1 MNIIKFQCK
10 RCGTCCRNLI
20 EDRNY
25 IDIHNGMFL
34 TAREIRLFQRKLIS
48 PHLAIGK
55 NKPRHIISYQLNV
68 PVCPHLTEKN
78 KCRIYNKRPLS
89 CKAFPLETITSTMS
103 LKCPIV
109 NSHMKEKERAPWE
122 LSTTE
127 FDAAQSIRKYI
138 SSRYQKYGKASSK
151 VWNFDLRTKSWKVV
165 KQFH

>member
-1 MNIIKFQCK
+1 MNNIKFQCK
-10 RCGTCCRNLI
+10 KCGTCCRNLM

-48 PHLAIGK
+48 PHFAIGK
-55 NKPRHIISYQLNV
+55 NQPKHIISYQLNI

-78 KCRIYNKRPLS
+78 KCRIYDKRPLT
-89 CKAFPLETITSTMS
+89 CKAFPLEVITAELTMS

-109 NSHMKEKERAPWE
+109 NSYMKEKVRASWE

-127 FDAAQSIRKYI
+127 IDAVQRSRKYI
-138 SSRYQKYGKASSK
+138 SNRFQKYGKASSK
-151 VWNFDLRTKSWKVV
+151 LWNFDLRTKSWKVV
-165 KQFH
+165 K

>member
-10 RCGTCCRNLI
+10 KCGTCCRNLM

-48 PHLAIGK
+48 PHFAIGK

-68 PVCPHLTEKN
+68 TVCPHLTEKN
-78 KCRIYNKRPLS
+78 KCRIYDKRPLT
-89 CKAFPLETITSTMS
+89 CKAFPLEVISAELTLS

-109 NSHMKEKERAPWE
+109 NSHMKDKVRAPWK
-122 LSTTE
+122 LLTTE
-127 FDAAQSIRKYI
+127 IDAVQRSRKYI
-138 SSRYQKYGKASSK
+138 SNRCQKYGKASSK
-151 VWNFDLRTKSWKVV
+151 LWDFDLRTKSWKVV
-165 KQFH
+165 K